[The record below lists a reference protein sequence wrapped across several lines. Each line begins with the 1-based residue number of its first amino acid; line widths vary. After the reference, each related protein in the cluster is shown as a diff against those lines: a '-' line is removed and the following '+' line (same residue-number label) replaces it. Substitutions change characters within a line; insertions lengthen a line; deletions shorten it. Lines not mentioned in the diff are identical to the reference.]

1 MNKQNAR
8 ARAAGGFKV
17 MDDIAKNKHAD
28 VYYRKAIES
37 ETEKMLSALFAS
49 LEDVYTTVRMENA
62 APQGKKPTVRN
73 VEKLIAWYKGEY
85 LGRFLRNAEKIVQK
99 FVRLVKRGAKSSLA
113 RVMREMY
120 GDSFTLNFDSK
131 EVEETIRL
139 IIRRNVGLIQNTT
152 LQTLN
157 NVENIVYDGM
167 TTGQRWETI
176 AKDLKTQTHIAKDR
190 IKRIARD
197 QTAKAN
203 AAFNEQAQAAAGVKF
218 FMWSTAHDER
228 VSTGKGGHKQ
238 LDGKI
243 YKWGDSEHYPVIDAY
258 GHRGLPAERPN
269 CRCIARSILVAPDYE
284 AKRLSDGS
292 YEIIKGRI

>member
-1 MNKQNAR
+1 
-8 ARAAGGFKV
+8 
-17 MDDIAKNKHAD
+17 
-28 VYYRKAIES
+28 
-37 ETEKMLSALFAS
+37 MLSALFAS

-85 LGRFLRNAEKIVQK
+85 LGRFCAMPIRLCKNLYVLLSVVQNLPLRG
-99 FVRLVKRGAKSSLA
+99 F
-113 RVMREMY
+113 MREMY

>member
-1 MNKQNAR
+1 MQKQNAR

-28 VYYRKAIES
+28 FYYRKAIEA

-49 LEDVYTTVRMENA
+49 LEDVYTTVRMENT

-73 VEKLIAWYKGEY
+73 VEKLIAWYKGGY

-120 GDSFTLNFDSK
+120 SDSFTLNFDSK

-176 AKDLKTQTHIAKDR
+176 AKDLKTQSHIAKDR
-190 IKRIARD
+190 IKRICLLYTSPSPRD
-197 QTAKAN
+197 
-203 AAFNEQAQAAAGVKF
+203 
-218 FMWSTAHDER
+218 
-228 VSTGKGGHKQ
+228 
-238 LDGKI
+238 
-243 YKWGDSEHYPVIDAY
+243 
-258 GHRGLPAERPN
+258 
-269 CRCIARSILVAPDYE
+269 
-284 AKRLSDGS
+284 
-292 YEIIKGRI
+292 